1 MNKQKLLKFA
11 KLLHAFAELH
21 TKEGVLISD
30 SEIVVGSE
38 VFVAN
43 ENGDMVTPVDG
54 EYNTEG
60 ECYVVVGG
68 IVTEIKALDIVTPT
82 EVEPVMLED
91 VEVVKAENETLKAE
105 NEALK
110 AENETMKTELE
121 EMKLKVE
128 ELEEKLKEPVEEPIT
143 MPVVTEKLSALS
155 VAFKR

>member
-11 KLLHAFAELH
+11 KMLHAFAELH

-30 SEIVVGSE
+30 AEIVVGSE

-43 ENGDMVTPVDG
+43 ENGDMVTPTDG

-68 IVTEIKALDIVTPT
+68 IVTEVKMVEAEPI
-82 EVEPVMLED
+82 VEPEPEPVQEPVQEPCLD
-91 VEVVKAENETLKAE
+91 TETEELKAE
-105 NEALK
+105 LAK
-110 AENETMKTELE
+110 VKYENEQLKNRIKELE
-121 EMKLKVE
+121 EQ
-128 ELEEKLKEPVEEPIT
+128 LKEPVAEPIT
-143 MPVVTEKLSALS
+143 MPVITEKLSALS